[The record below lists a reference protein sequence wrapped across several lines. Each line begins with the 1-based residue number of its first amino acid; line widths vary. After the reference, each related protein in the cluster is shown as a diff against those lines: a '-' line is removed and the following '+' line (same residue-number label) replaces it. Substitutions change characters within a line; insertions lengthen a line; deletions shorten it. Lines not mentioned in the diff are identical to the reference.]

1 MTAAEPSSGVPVTI
15 VAAVGANNVIGI
27 AGGLPWRLRADLRK
41 FRAIT
46 MGKPLVMGRKT
57 FESIGRVLDGRDIVV
72 VTRRSDFSPAGVFIA
87 GSLDAAL
94 MVAGER
100 AAARNV
106 DEICVVGG
114 GEIYAAALP
123 RADRL
128 YVTHVAAA
136 PGGDTLFPEI
146 SPAEWTVVSRE
157 PLPPSDGDT
166 VTGEH
171 VVYARR
177 R

>member
-1 MTAAEPSSGVPVTI
+1 MTGPSSGVL
-15 VAAVGANNVIGI
+15 VALVVAVGANNVIGV
-27 AGGLPWRLRADLRK
+27 AGGLPWRLRADLKR

-46 MGKPLVMGRKT
+46 LGKPLVMGRKT

-72 VTRRSDFSPAGVFIA
+72 VTHRSDFSPAGVFIA
-87 GSLDAAL
+87 VSLDAAL
-94 MVAGER
+94 ELARER
-100 AAARNV
+100 AAARKV

-136 PGGDTLFPEI
+136 PSGDTYFPEI
-146 SPAEWTVVSRE
+146 SPADWTVLSRE

-171 VVYARR
+171 VVYTRR